1 MQRLTLA
8 FSGLLLLGSVGAFFL
23 YVSILSIAAV
33 MVLLVSMMLMF
44 LLGVQAATHPIPVTA
59 IFSRR
64 KPYLICAPS
73 SPSGSAD
80 TSRSDW

>member
-1 MQRLTLA
+1 MRRLTLA
-8 FSGLLLLGSVGAFFL
+8 FSGLLLLGSVAAFFL

-33 MVLLVSMMLMF
+33 VVLLASMMLMF
-44 LLGVQAATHPIPVTA
+44 LLGVQAATHPVPVTA

-64 KPYLICAPS
+64 KLRLIREPS
-73 SPSGSAD
+73 APSGSAD